1 MPSPTNQVQL
11 TIVEDVLGELIV
23 LEAPAAQIAIGP
35 QLSDTAPVALGT
47 AAAGT
52 ASSAARGDHVHAHGN
67 LSGSSLHA
75 LASTS
80 AAGFMSTAQFDLL
93 AAATDDDDASTLVK
107 RDSLG
112 NFSAGTITA
121 DLTGNASTATK
132 LSSTRTFAVTG
143 DITGN
148 VSSDLTAGASITTA
162 IAEGVVVNADIN
174 ASAAIAHSKLANIT
188 AGQVLLGNAS
198 NVPTATALTGDVTV
212 NNTGVTAISAGV
224 IVDADINANAE
235 IAVAKLAD
243 GAARQL
249 LQTAANGTDVEWA
262 SNIDIPGTLDVTGA
276 ATFDGA
282 VTIEG
287 DLTVNGTET
296 IINTQTLDVEDK
308 NIVIGKVDTPTDTT
322 ADGGGITLKGTTDK
336 TINWVDATDAWTFS
350 EHIDLASTKEYRIAG
365 TKVLDATSLGS
376 AVVTSSLTSVGT
388 ISTGVWQGTAIDKTY
403 LDATL
408 VSTGDTGTVTS
419 TMIADGTIVDAD
431 INASAAIVDTKLAT
445 ISTAGKV
452 SNSATTADSA
462 NTASAIVAR
471 DASGNFSAGTITAA
485 LTGAASANVLKAGDT
500 MTGALLHPLG
510 TAAAPSIAFT
520 GDTNTG
526 IYSPGA
532 DQVAVATNGAER
544 LRITSA
550 GSLLVGTTTTPTGAG
565 SGAVVAQDRMVIS
578 SAGAGRHQVIVGD
591 TGAMTATT
599 GTTVFRFKN
608 GLAATARSCYV
619 KLAIA
624 NRVQND
630 TPSNLPAAEY
640 AFQLHSTT
648 ADVCSLNGATTI
660 FEFTYVYATHVA
672 FADLGSGECT
682 VTLTNPTA
690 LSQGGSYKVEV
701 LTQAG
706 AWTLDSVTTT

>member
-93 AAATDDDDASTLVK
+93 AAATNDDDASTLVK

-112 NFSAGTITA
+112 DFSAGTITA
-121 DLTGNASTATK
+121 DLTGNADTATK

-174 ASAAIAHSKLANIT
+174 ASAAIDHSKLANIT

-198 NVPTATALTGDVTV
+198 NVPTATALTGDITV

-282 VTIEG
+282 VTIQG

-365 TKVLDATSLGS
+365 AKVLDATSLGS

-388 ISTGVWQGTAIDKTY
+388 IGTGTWQGTAI
-403 LDATL
+403 
-408 VSTGDTGTVTS
+408 
-419 TMIADGTIVDAD
+419 AD
-431 INASAAIVDTKLAT
+431 IYLET
-445 ISTAGKV
+445 IATAGKV

-485 LTGAASANVLKAGDT
+485 LTGNADTATKLNSTRTFAVTGDITGTVSSDLTAGASIATSIAAGVIVDADVNASAAIAGTKINPNFGTQTVDT
-500 MTGALLHPLG
+500 SGLASLSSLMLAFAQRGASIGIPGQPLFG
-510 TAAAPSIAFT
+510 VGP
-520 GDTNTG
+520 
-526 IYSPGA
+526 
-532 DQVAVATNGAER
+532 AV
-544 LRITSA
+544 TS
-550 GSLLVGTTTTPTGAG
+550 TTPVGIGPHDYYPIDLFSG
-565 SGAVVAQDRMVIS
+565 SFM
-578 SAGAGRHQVIVGD
+578 
-591 TGAMTATT
+591 
-599 GTTVFRFKN
+599 
-608 GLAATARSCYV
+608 
-619 KLAIA
+619 
-624 NRVQND
+624 
-630 TPSNLPAAEY
+630 
-640 AFQLHSTT
+640 
-648 ADVCSLNGATTI
+648 
-660 FEFTYVYATHVA
+660 
-672 FADLGSGECT
+672 
-682 VTLTNPTA
+682 
-690 LSQGGSYKVEV
+690 
-701 LTQAG
+701 
-706 AWTLDSVTTT
+706 

>member
-93 AAATDDDDASTLVK
+93 AAATNNDDASTLVK

-143 DITGN
+143 DITGT

-162 IAEGVVVNADIN
+162 IAAGVVVNADIN
-174 ASAAIAHSKLANIT
+174 TSAAIAHSKLANIT

-365 TKVLDATSLGS
+365 AKVLDATSLGS

-388 ISTGVWQGTAIDKTY
+388 IGTGTWQGTAI
-403 LDATL
+403 
-408 VSTGDTGTVTS
+408 
-419 TMIADGTIVDAD
+419 AD
-431 INASAAIVDTKLAT
+431 IYLET
-445 ISTAGKV
+445 IATAGKV

-485 LTGAASANVLKAGDT
+485 LTGNADTATKLNSTRTFAVTGDITGTVSSDLTAGASIATSIAAGVIVDADVNASAAIAGTKINPSFGTQTVDT
-500 MTGALLHPLG
+500 SGLASLSNLMLAFAQRGASIGIPGQPLFG
-510 TAAAPSIAFT
+510 VGP
-520 GDTNTG
+520 
-526 IYSPGA
+526 
-532 DQVAVATNGAER
+532 AV
-544 LRITSA
+544 TS
-550 GSLLVGTTTTPTGAG
+550 TTPVGIGPHDYYPIDLFSG
-565 SGAVVAQDRMVIS
+565 SFM
-578 SAGAGRHQVIVGD
+578 
-591 TGAMTATT
+591 
-599 GTTVFRFKN
+599 
-608 GLAATARSCYV
+608 
-619 KLAIA
+619 
-624 NRVQND
+624 
-630 TPSNLPAAEY
+630 
-640 AFQLHSTT
+640 
-648 ADVCSLNGATTI
+648 
-660 FEFTYVYATHVA
+660 
-672 FADLGSGECT
+672 
-682 VTLTNPTA
+682 
-690 LSQGGSYKVEV
+690 
-701 LTQAG
+701 
-706 AWTLDSVTTT
+706 

>member
-35 QLSDTAPVALGT
+35 QLSDTTPVALGT

-93 AAATDDDDASTLVK
+93 AAATNDDDASTLVK

-112 NFSAGTITA
+112 DFSAGTITA
-121 DLTGNASTATK
+121 DLTGNADTATK

-143 DITGN
+143 DITGT

-162 IAEGVVVNADIN
+162 IAAGVVVNADIN
-174 ASAAIAHSKLANIT
+174 TSAAIAHSKLANIT

-282 VTIEG
+282 VTIQG

-365 TKVLDATSLGS
+365 AKVLDATSLGS

-388 ISTGVWQGTAIDKTY
+388 IGTGTWQGTAI
-403 LDATL
+403 
-408 VSTGDTGTVTS
+408 
-419 TMIADGTIVDAD
+419 AD
-431 INASAAIVDTKLAT
+431 IYLET
-445 ISTAGKV
+445 IATAGKV

-485 LTGAASANVLKAGDT
+485 LTGNADTATKLNSTRTFAVTGDITGTVSSDLTAGASIATSIAAGVIVDADVNASAAIAGTKINPNFGTQTVDT
-500 MTGALLHPLG
+500 SGLASLSNLMLAFAQRGASIGIPGQPLFG
-510 TAAAPSIAFT
+510 VGP
-520 GDTNTG
+520 
-526 IYSPGA
+526 
-532 DQVAVATNGAER
+532 AV
-544 LRITSA
+544 TS
-550 GSLLVGTTTTPTGAG
+550 TTPVGIGPHDYYPIDLFSG
-565 SGAVVAQDRMVIS
+565 SFM
-578 SAGAGRHQVIVGD
+578 
-591 TGAMTATT
+591 
-599 GTTVFRFKN
+599 
-608 GLAATARSCYV
+608 
-619 KLAIA
+619 
-624 NRVQND
+624 
-630 TPSNLPAAEY
+630 
-640 AFQLHSTT
+640 
-648 ADVCSLNGATTI
+648 
-660 FEFTYVYATHVA
+660 
-672 FADLGSGECT
+672 
-682 VTLTNPTA
+682 
-690 LSQGGSYKVEV
+690 
-701 LTQAG
+701 
-706 AWTLDSVTTT
+706 

>member
-112 NFSAGTITA
+112 DFSAGTITA
-121 DLTGNASTATK
+121 NLTGTAS
-132 LSSTRTFAVTG
+132 
-143 DITGN
+143 
-148 VSSDLTAGASITTA
+148 A
-162 IAEGVVVNADIN
+162 IADNTVTSAKIVNG
-174 ASAAIAHSKLANIT
+174 S
-188 AGQVLLGNAS
+188 
-198 NVPTATALTGDVTV
+198 
-212 NNTGVTAISAGV
+212 

-282 VTIEG
+282 VTIQG

-365 TKVLDATSLGS
+365 AKVLDATSLGS

-388 ISTGVWQGTAIDKTY
+388 IGTGTWQGTAI
-403 LDATL
+403 
-408 VSTGDTGTVTS
+408 
-419 TMIADGTIVDAD
+419 AD
-431 INASAAIVDTKLAT
+431 IYLET
-445 ISTAGKV
+445 IATAGKV

-462 NTASAIVAR
+462 NTANAIVAR

-485 LTGAASANVLKAGDT
+485 LTGNADTATKLNSTRTFAVTGDITGTVSSDLTAGASIATSIAAGVIVDADVNASAAIAGTKISPNFGTQTVDT
-500 MTGALLHPLG
+500 SGLASLSNLMLAFAQRGASIGIPGQPLFG
-510 TAAAPSIAFT
+510 VGP
-520 GDTNTG
+520 
-526 IYSPGA
+526 
-532 DQVAVATNGAER
+532 AV
-544 LRITSA
+544 TS
-550 GSLLVGTTTTPTGAG
+550 TTPVGIGPHDYYPIDLFSG
-565 SGAVVAQDRMVIS
+565 SFM
-578 SAGAGRHQVIVGD
+578 
-591 TGAMTATT
+591 
-599 GTTVFRFKN
+599 
-608 GLAATARSCYV
+608 
-619 KLAIA
+619 
-624 NRVQND
+624 
-630 TPSNLPAAEY
+630 
-640 AFQLHSTT
+640 
-648 ADVCSLNGATTI
+648 
-660 FEFTYVYATHVA
+660 
-672 FADLGSGECT
+672 
-682 VTLTNPTA
+682 
-690 LSQGGSYKVEV
+690 
-701 LTQAG
+701 
-706 AWTLDSVTTT
+706 

>member
-35 QLSDTAPVALGT
+35 QLSDTTPVALGT

-93 AAATDDDDASTLVK
+93 AAATNNDDASTLVK

-112 NFSAGTITA
+112 DFSAGTITA
-121 DLTGNASTATK
+121 NLTGNADTATK

-143 DITGN
+143 DITGT

-162 IAEGVVVNADIN
+162 IAAGVVVNADIN
-174 ASAAIAHSKLANIT
+174 TSAAIDHSKLANIT

-282 VTIEG
+282 VTIQG

-365 TKVLDATSLGS
+365 AKVLDATSLGS

-388 ISTGVWQGTAIDKTY
+388 IGTGTWQGTAI
-403 LDATL
+403 
-408 VSTGDTGTVTS
+408 
-419 TMIADGTIVDAD
+419 AD
-431 INASAAIVDTKLAT
+431 IYLET
-445 ISTAGKV
+445 IATAGKV

-485 LTGAASANVLKAGDT
+485 LTGNADTATKLNSTRTFAVTGDITGTVSSDLTAGASIATSIAAGVIVDADVNASAAIAGTKINPNFGTQTVDT
-500 MTGALLHPLG
+500 SGLASLSSLMLAFAQRGASIGIPGQPLFG
-510 TAAAPSIAFT
+510 VGP
-520 GDTNTG
+520 
-526 IYSPGA
+526 
-532 DQVAVATNGAER
+532 AV
-544 LRITSA
+544 TS
-550 GSLLVGTTTTPTGAG
+550 TTPVGIGPHDYYPIDLFSG
-565 SGAVVAQDRMVIS
+565 SFM
-578 SAGAGRHQVIVGD
+578 
-591 TGAMTATT
+591 
-599 GTTVFRFKN
+599 
-608 GLAATARSCYV
+608 
-619 KLAIA
+619 
-624 NRVQND
+624 
-630 TPSNLPAAEY
+630 
-640 AFQLHSTT
+640 
-648 ADVCSLNGATTI
+648 
-660 FEFTYVYATHVA
+660 
-672 FADLGSGECT
+672 
-682 VTLTNPTA
+682 
-690 LSQGGSYKVEV
+690 
-701 LTQAG
+701 
-706 AWTLDSVTTT
+706 

>member
-35 QLSDTAPVALGT
+35 QLSDTTPVALGT

-93 AAATDDDDASTLVK
+93 AAATNNDDASTLVK

-112 NFSAGTITA
+112 DFSAGTITA
-121 DLTGNASTATK
+121 DLTGNADTATK

-143 DITGN
+143 DITGT

-162 IAEGVVVNADIN
+162 IAAGVVVNADIN
-174 ASAAIAHSKLANIT
+174 TSAAIDHSKLANIT

-282 VTIEG
+282 VTIQG

-365 TKVLDATSLGS
+365 AKVLDATSLGS

-388 ISTGVWQGTAIDKTY
+388 IGTGTWQGTAI
-403 LDATL
+403 
-408 VSTGDTGTVTS
+408 
-419 TMIADGTIVDAD
+419 AD
-431 INASAAIVDTKLAT
+431 IYLET
-445 ISTAGKV
+445 IATAGKV

-485 LTGAASANVLKAGDT
+485 LTGNADTATKLNSTRTFAVTGDITGTVSSDLTAGASIATSIAAGVIVDADVNASAAIAGTKINPNFGTQTVDT
-500 MTGALLHPLG
+500 SGLASLSSLMLAFAQRGASIGIPGQPLFG
-510 TAAAPSIAFT
+510 VGP
-520 GDTNTG
+520 
-526 IYSPGA
+526 
-532 DQVAVATNGAER
+532 AV
-544 LRITSA
+544 TS
-550 GSLLVGTTTTPTGAG
+550 TTPVGIGPHDYYPIDLFSG
-565 SGAVVAQDRMVIS
+565 SFM
-578 SAGAGRHQVIVGD
+578 
-591 TGAMTATT
+591 
-599 GTTVFRFKN
+599 
-608 GLAATARSCYV
+608 
-619 KLAIA
+619 
-624 NRVQND
+624 
-630 TPSNLPAAEY
+630 
-640 AFQLHSTT
+640 
-648 ADVCSLNGATTI
+648 
-660 FEFTYVYATHVA
+660 
-672 FADLGSGECT
+672 
-682 VTLTNPTA
+682 
-690 LSQGGSYKVEV
+690 
-701 LTQAG
+701 
-706 AWTLDSVTTT
+706 

>member
-35 QLSDTAPVALGT
+35 QLSDTTPVALGT

-93 AAATDDDDASTLVK
+93 AAATNDDDASTLVK

-112 NFSAGTITA
+112 DFSAGTITA
-121 DLTGNASTATK
+121 DLTGNADTATK

-143 DITGN
+143 DITGT

-162 IAEGVVVNADIN
+162 IAAGVVVNADIN

-282 VTIEG
+282 VTIQG

-365 TKVLDATSLGS
+365 AKVLDATSLGS

-388 ISTGVWQGTAIDKTY
+388 IGTGTWQGTAI
-403 LDATL
+403 
-408 VSTGDTGTVTS
+408 
-419 TMIADGTIVDAD
+419 AD
-431 INASAAIVDTKLAT
+431 IYLET
-445 ISTAGKV
+445 IATAGKV
-452 SNSATTADSA
+452 SNSATTANSA

-485 LTGAASANVLKAGDT
+485 LTGNADTATKLNSTRTFAVTGDITGTVSSDLTAGASIATSIAAGVIVDADVNASAAIAGTKINPNFGTQTVDT
-500 MTGALLHPLG
+500 SGLASLSNLMLAFAQRGASIGIPGQPLFG
-510 TAAAPSIAFT
+510 VGP
-520 GDTNTG
+520 
-526 IYSPGA
+526 
-532 DQVAVATNGAER
+532 AV
-544 LRITSA
+544 TS
-550 GSLLVGTTTTPTGAG
+550 TTPVGIGPHDYYPIDLFSG
-565 SGAVVAQDRMVIS
+565 SFM
-578 SAGAGRHQVIVGD
+578 
-591 TGAMTATT
+591 
-599 GTTVFRFKN
+599 
-608 GLAATARSCYV
+608 
-619 KLAIA
+619 
-624 NRVQND
+624 
-630 TPSNLPAAEY
+630 
-640 AFQLHSTT
+640 
-648 ADVCSLNGATTI
+648 
-660 FEFTYVYATHVA
+660 
-672 FADLGSGECT
+672 
-682 VTLTNPTA
+682 
-690 LSQGGSYKVEV
+690 
-701 LTQAG
+701 
-706 AWTLDSVTTT
+706 

>member
-35 QLSDTAPVALGT
+35 QLSDTTPVALGT

-93 AAATDDDDASTLVK
+93 AAATNNDDASTLVK

-112 NFSAGTITA
+112 DFSAGTITA
-121 DLTGNASTATK
+121 NLTGNADTATK

-143 DITGN
+143 DITGT

-162 IAEGVVVNADIN
+162 IAAGVVVNADIN
-174 ASAAIAHSKLANIT
+174 TSAAIAHSKLANIT

-282 VTIEG
+282 VTIQG

-365 TKVLDATSLGS
+365 AKVLDATSLGS

-388 ISTGVWQGTAIDKTY
+388 IGTGTWQGTAI
-403 LDATL
+403 
-408 VSTGDTGTVTS
+408 
-419 TMIADGTIVDAD
+419 AD
-431 INASAAIVDTKLAT
+431 IYLET
-445 ISTAGKV
+445 IATAGKV

-485 LTGAASANVLKAGDT
+485 LTGNADTATKLNSTRTFAVTGDITGTVSSDLTAGASIATSIAAGVIVDADVNASAAIAGTKINPNFGTQTVDT
-500 MTGALLHPLG
+500 SGLASLSNLMLAFAQRGASIGIPGQPLFG
-510 TAAAPSIAFT
+510 VGP
-520 GDTNTG
+520 
-526 IYSPGA
+526 
-532 DQVAVATNGAER
+532 AV
-544 LRITSA
+544 TS
-550 GSLLVGTTTTPTGAG
+550 TTPVGIGPHDYYPIDLFSG
-565 SGAVVAQDRMVIS
+565 SFM
-578 SAGAGRHQVIVGD
+578 
-591 TGAMTATT
+591 
-599 GTTVFRFKN
+599 
-608 GLAATARSCYV
+608 
-619 KLAIA
+619 
-624 NRVQND
+624 
-630 TPSNLPAAEY
+630 
-640 AFQLHSTT
+640 
-648 ADVCSLNGATTI
+648 
-660 FEFTYVYATHVA
+660 
-672 FADLGSGECT
+672 
-682 VTLTNPTA
+682 
-690 LSQGGSYKVEV
+690 
-701 LTQAG
+701 
-706 AWTLDSVTTT
+706 

>member
-80 AAGFMSTAQFDLL
+80 AAGFMSAAQFDLL

-112 NFSAGTITA
+112 DFSAGTITA
-121 DLTGNASTATK
+121 DLTGTAS
-132 LSSTRTFAVTG
+132 
-143 DITGN
+143 
-148 VSSDLTAGASITTA
+148 A
-162 IAEGVVVNADIN
+162 IADNTVT
-174 ASAAIAHSKLANIT
+174 SAKIVDGS
-188 AGQVLLGNAS
+188 
-198 NVPTATALTGDVTV
+198 
-212 NNTGVTAISAGV
+212 

-282 VTIEG
+282 VTIQG

-365 TKVLDATSLGS
+365 AKVLDATSLGS

-388 ISTGVWQGTAIDKTY
+388 IGTGTWQGTAIDKTY

-431 INASAAIVDTKLAT
+431 VNASAAI
-445 ISTAGKV
+445 
-452 SNSATTADSA
+452 
-462 NTASAIVAR
+462 
-471 DASGNFSAGTITAA
+471 AGTKINPELWQSEP
-485 LTGAASANVLKAGDT
+485 LTPLAPT
-500 MTGALLHPLG
+500 PLH
-510 TAAAPSIAFT
+510 
-520 GDTNTG
+520 
-526 IYSPGA
+526 
-532 DQVAVATNGAER
+532 R
-544 LRITSA
+544 
-550 GSLLVGTTTTPTGAG
+550 
-565 SGAVVAQDRMVIS
+565 
-578 SAGAGRHQVIVGD
+578 
-591 TGAMTATT
+591 
-599 GTTVFRFKN
+599 
-608 GLAATARSCYV
+608 
-619 KLAIA
+619 
-624 NRVQND
+624 
-630 TPSNLPAAEY
+630 
-640 AFQLHSTT
+640 
-648 ADVCSLNGATTI
+648 
-660 FEFTYVYATHVA
+660 
-672 FADLGSGECT
+672 
-682 VTLTNPTA
+682 
-690 LSQGGSYKVEV
+690 
-701 LTQAG
+701 
-706 AWTLDSVTTT
+706 

>member
-93 AAATDDDDASTLVK
+93 AAATNNDDASTLVK

-143 DITGN
+143 DITGT

-162 IAEGVVVNADIN
+162 IAAGVVVNADIN
-174 ASAAIAHSKLANIT
+174 TSAAIDHSKLANIT

-365 TKVLDATSLGS
+365 AKVLDATSLGS

-388 ISTGVWQGTAIDKTY
+388 IGTGTWQGTAI
-403 LDATL
+403 
-408 VSTGDTGTVTS
+408 
-419 TMIADGTIVDAD
+419 AD
-431 INASAAIVDTKLAT
+431 IYLET
-445 ISTAGKV
+445 IATAGKV

-485 LTGAASANVLKAGDT
+485 LTGNADTATKLNSTRTFAVTGDITGTVSSDLTAGASIATSIAAGVIVDADVNASAAIAGTKINPSFGTQTVDT
-500 MTGALLHPLG
+500 SGLASLSNLMLAFAQRGASIGIPGQPLFG
-510 TAAAPSIAFT
+510 VGP
-520 GDTNTG
+520 
-526 IYSPGA
+526 
-532 DQVAVATNGAER
+532 AV
-544 LRITSA
+544 TS
-550 GSLLVGTTTTPTGAG
+550 TTPVGIGPHDYYPIDLFSG
-565 SGAVVAQDRMVIS
+565 SFM
-578 SAGAGRHQVIVGD
+578 
-591 TGAMTATT
+591 
-599 GTTVFRFKN
+599 
-608 GLAATARSCYV
+608 
-619 KLAIA
+619 
-624 NRVQND
+624 
-630 TPSNLPAAEY
+630 
-640 AFQLHSTT
+640 
-648 ADVCSLNGATTI
+648 
-660 FEFTYVYATHVA
+660 
-672 FADLGSGECT
+672 
-682 VTLTNPTA
+682 
-690 LSQGGSYKVEV
+690 
-701 LTQAG
+701 
-706 AWTLDSVTTT
+706 

>member
-35 QLSDTAPVALGT
+35 QLSDTEPVALGT

-93 AAATDDDDASTLVK
+93 AAATNNDDANTLVK

-112 NFSAGTITA
+112 DFSAGTITA
-121 DLTGNASTATK
+121 DLTGNADTATK

-143 DITGN
+143 DITGT

-162 IAEGVVVNADIN
+162 IAAGVVVNADIN
-174 ASAAIAHSKLANIT
+174 ASAAIDHSKLANIT

-282 VTIEG
+282 VTIQG

-365 TKVLDATSLGS
+365 AKVLDATSLGS

-388 ISTGVWQGTAIDKTY
+388 IGTGTWQGTAI
-403 LDATL
+403 
-408 VSTGDTGTVTS
+408 
-419 TMIADGTIVDAD
+419 AD
-431 INASAAIVDTKLAT
+431 IYLET
-445 ISTAGKV
+445 IATAGKV

-485 LTGAASANVLKAGDT
+485 LTGNADTATKLNSTRTFAVTGDITGTVSSDLTAGASIATSIAAGVIVDADVNASAAIAGTKINPNFGTQTVDT
-500 MTGALLHPLG
+500 SGLASLSNLMLAFAQRGASIGIPGQPLFG
-510 TAAAPSIAFT
+510 VGP
-520 GDTNTG
+520 
-526 IYSPGA
+526 
-532 DQVAVATNGAER
+532 AV
-544 LRITSA
+544 TS
-550 GSLLVGTTTTPTGAG
+550 TTPVGIGPHDYYPIDLFSG
-565 SGAVVAQDRMVIS
+565 SFM
-578 SAGAGRHQVIVGD
+578 
-591 TGAMTATT
+591 
-599 GTTVFRFKN
+599 
-608 GLAATARSCYV
+608 
-619 KLAIA
+619 
-624 NRVQND
+624 
-630 TPSNLPAAEY
+630 
-640 AFQLHSTT
+640 
-648 ADVCSLNGATTI
+648 
-660 FEFTYVYATHVA
+660 
-672 FADLGSGECT
+672 
-682 VTLTNPTA
+682 
-690 LSQGGSYKVEV
+690 
-701 LTQAG
+701 
-706 AWTLDSVTTT
+706 

>member
-35 QLSDTAPVALGT
+35 QLSDTTPVALGT

-93 AAATDDDDASTLVK
+93 AAATNNDDASTLVK

-112 NFSAGTITA
+112 DFSAGTITA
-121 DLTGNASTATK
+121 DLTGNADTATK

-143 DITGN
+143 DITGT

-162 IAEGVVVNADIN
+162 IAAGVVVNADIN
-174 ASAAIAHSKLANIT
+174 TSAAIAHSKLANIT

-365 TKVLDATSLGS
+365 AKVLDATSLGS

-388 ISTGVWQGTAIDKTY
+388 IGTGTWQGTAI
-403 LDATL
+403 
-408 VSTGDTGTVTS
+408 
-419 TMIADGTIVDAD
+419 AD
-431 INASAAIVDTKLAT
+431 IYLET
-445 ISTAGKV
+445 IATAGKV

-485 LTGAASANVLKAGDT
+485 LTGNADTATKLNSTRTFAVTGDITGTVSSDLTAGASIATSIAAGVIVDADVNASAAIAGTKINPNFGTQTVDT
-500 MTGALLHPLG
+500 SGLASLSNLMLAFAQRGASIGIPGQPLFG
-510 TAAAPSIAFT
+510 VGP
-520 GDTNTG
+520 
-526 IYSPGA
+526 
-532 DQVAVATNGAER
+532 AV
-544 LRITSA
+544 TS
-550 GSLLVGTTTTPTGAG
+550 TTPVGIGPHDYYPIDLFSG
-565 SGAVVAQDRMVIS
+565 SFM
-578 SAGAGRHQVIVGD
+578 
-591 TGAMTATT
+591 
-599 GTTVFRFKN
+599 
-608 GLAATARSCYV
+608 
-619 KLAIA
+619 
-624 NRVQND
+624 
-630 TPSNLPAAEY
+630 
-640 AFQLHSTT
+640 
-648 ADVCSLNGATTI
+648 
-660 FEFTYVYATHVA
+660 
-672 FADLGSGECT
+672 
-682 VTLTNPTA
+682 
-690 LSQGGSYKVEV
+690 
-701 LTQAG
+701 
-706 AWTLDSVTTT
+706 

>member
-35 QLSDTAPVALGT
+35 QLSDTTPVALGT

-93 AAATDDDDASTLVK
+93 AAATNNDDASTLVK

-112 NFSAGTITA
+112 DFSAGTITA
-121 DLTGNASTATK
+121 NLTGNADTATK

-143 DITGN
+143 DITGT

-162 IAEGVVVNADIN
+162 IAAGVVVNADIN

-282 VTIEG
+282 VTIQG

-365 TKVLDATSLGS
+365 AKVLDATSLGS

-388 ISTGVWQGTAIDKTY
+388 IGTGTWQGTAI
-403 LDATL
+403 
-408 VSTGDTGTVTS
+408 
-419 TMIADGTIVDAD
+419 AD
-431 INASAAIVDTKLAT
+431 IYLET
-445 ISTAGKV
+445 IATAGKV

-485 LTGAASANVLKAGDT
+485 LTGNADTATKLNSTRTFAVTGDITGTVSSDLTAGASIATSIAAGVIVDADVNASAAIAGTKINPNFGTQTVDT
-500 MTGALLHPLG
+500 SGLASLSSLMLAFAQRGASIGIPGQPLFG
-510 TAAAPSIAFT
+510 VGP
-520 GDTNTG
+520 
-526 IYSPGA
+526 
-532 DQVAVATNGAER
+532 AV
-544 LRITSA
+544 TS
-550 GSLLVGTTTTPTGAG
+550 TTPVGIGPHDYYPIDLFSG
-565 SGAVVAQDRMVIS
+565 SFM
-578 SAGAGRHQVIVGD
+578 
-591 TGAMTATT
+591 
-599 GTTVFRFKN
+599 
-608 GLAATARSCYV
+608 
-619 KLAIA
+619 
-624 NRVQND
+624 
-630 TPSNLPAAEY
+630 
-640 AFQLHSTT
+640 
-648 ADVCSLNGATTI
+648 
-660 FEFTYVYATHVA
+660 
-672 FADLGSGECT
+672 
-682 VTLTNPTA
+682 
-690 LSQGGSYKVEV
+690 
-701 LTQAG
+701 
-706 AWTLDSVTTT
+706 

>member
-93 AAATDDDDASTLVK
+93 AAATNDDDASTLVK

-112 NFSAGTITA
+112 DFSAGTITA
-121 DLTGNASTATK
+121 DLTGNADTATK

-174 ASAAIAHSKLANIT
+174 ASAAIDHSKLANIT

-198 NVPTATALTGDVTV
+198 NVPTATALTGDITV

-282 VTIEG
+282 VTIQG

-365 TKVLDATSLGS
+365 AKVLDATSLGS

-388 ISTGVWQGTAIDKTY
+388 IGTGTWQGTAI
-403 LDATL
+403 
-408 VSTGDTGTVTS
+408 
-419 TMIADGTIVDAD
+419 AD
-431 INASAAIVDTKLAT
+431 IYLET
-445 ISTAGKV
+445 IATAGKV

-485 LTGAASANVLKAGDT
+485 LTGNADTATKLNSTRTFAVTGDITGTVSSDLTAGASIATSIAAGVIVDADVNASAAIAGTKINPNFGTQTVDT
-500 MTGALLHPLG
+500 SGLASLSNLMLAFAQRGASIGIPGQPLFG
-510 TAAAPSIAFT
+510 VGP
-520 GDTNTG
+520 
-526 IYSPGA
+526 
-532 DQVAVATNGAER
+532 AV
-544 LRITSA
+544 TS
-550 GSLLVGTTTTPTGAG
+550 TTPVGIGPHDYYPIDLFSG
-565 SGAVVAQDRMVIS
+565 SFM
-578 SAGAGRHQVIVGD
+578 
-591 TGAMTATT
+591 
-599 GTTVFRFKN
+599 
-608 GLAATARSCYV
+608 
-619 KLAIA
+619 
-624 NRVQND
+624 
-630 TPSNLPAAEY
+630 
-640 AFQLHSTT
+640 
-648 ADVCSLNGATTI
+648 
-660 FEFTYVYATHVA
+660 
-672 FADLGSGECT
+672 
-682 VTLTNPTA
+682 
-690 LSQGGSYKVEV
+690 
-701 LTQAG
+701 
-706 AWTLDSVTTT
+706 

>member
-112 NFSAGTITA
+112 DFSAGTITA
-121 DLTGNASTATK
+121 NLTGNADTATK

-143 DITGN
+143 DITGT

-162 IAEGVVVNADIN
+162 IAAGVVVNADIN
-174 ASAAIAHSKLANIT
+174 TSAAIAHSKLANIT

-282 VTIEG
+282 VTIQG

-365 TKVLDATSLGS
+365 AKVLDATSLGS

-388 ISTGVWQGTAIDKTY
+388 IGTGTWQGTAI
-403 LDATL
+403 
-408 VSTGDTGTVTS
+408 
-419 TMIADGTIVDAD
+419 AD
-431 INASAAIVDTKLAT
+431 IYLET
-445 ISTAGKV
+445 IATAGKV

-485 LTGAASANVLKAGDT
+485 LTGNADTATKLNSTRTFAVTGDITGTVSSDLTAGASIATSIAAGVIVDADVNASAAIAGTKINPNFGTQTVDT
-500 MTGALLHPLG
+500 SGLASLSNLMLAFAQRGALIGIPGQPLFG
-510 TAAAPSIAFT
+510 VGP
-520 GDTNTG
+520 
-526 IYSPGA
+526 
-532 DQVAVATNGAER
+532 AV
-544 LRITSA
+544 TS
-550 GSLLVGTTTTPTGAG
+550 TTPVGIGPHDYYPIDLFSG
-565 SGAVVAQDRMVIS
+565 SFM
-578 SAGAGRHQVIVGD
+578 
-591 TGAMTATT
+591 
-599 GTTVFRFKN
+599 
-608 GLAATARSCYV
+608 
-619 KLAIA
+619 
-624 NRVQND
+624 
-630 TPSNLPAAEY
+630 
-640 AFQLHSTT
+640 
-648 ADVCSLNGATTI
+648 
-660 FEFTYVYATHVA
+660 
-672 FADLGSGECT
+672 
-682 VTLTNPTA
+682 
-690 LSQGGSYKVEV
+690 
-701 LTQAG
+701 
-706 AWTLDSVTTT
+706 

>member
-35 QLSDTAPVALGT
+35 QLSDTTPVALGT

-93 AAATDDDDASTLVK
+93 AAATNNDDASTLVK

-112 NFSAGTITA
+112 DFSASTITA
-121 DLTGNASTATK
+121 NLTGNADTATK

-143 DITGN
+143 DITGT

-162 IAEGVVVNADIN
+162 IAAGVVVNADIN
-174 ASAAIAHSKLANIT
+174 TSAAIAHSKLANIT

-282 VTIEG
+282 VTIQG

-365 TKVLDATSLGS
+365 AKVLDATSLGS

-388 ISTGVWQGTAIDKTY
+388 IGTGTWQGTAI
-403 LDATL
+403 
-408 VSTGDTGTVTS
+408 
-419 TMIADGTIVDAD
+419 AD
-431 INASAAIVDTKLAT
+431 IYLET
-445 ISTAGKV
+445 IATAGKV

-485 LTGAASANVLKAGDT
+485 LTGNADTATKLSSTRTFAVTGDITGTVSSDLTAGASIATSIAAGVIVDADVNASAAIAGTKINPNFGTQTVDT
-500 MTGALLHPLG
+500 SGLASLSNLML
-510 TAAAPSIAFT
+510 AFT
-520 GDTNTG
+520 QRGASIG
-526 IYSPGA
+526 IPG
-532 DQVAVATNGAER
+532 QPLFGVGPAV
-544 LRITSA
+544 TS
-550 GSLLVGTTTTPTGAG
+550 TTPVGIGPHDYYPIDFFSG
-565 SGAVVAQDRMVIS
+565 SFM
-578 SAGAGRHQVIVGD
+578 
-591 TGAMTATT
+591 
-599 GTTVFRFKN
+599 
-608 GLAATARSCYV
+608 
-619 KLAIA
+619 
-624 NRVQND
+624 
-630 TPSNLPAAEY
+630 
-640 AFQLHSTT
+640 
-648 ADVCSLNGATTI
+648 
-660 FEFTYVYATHVA
+660 
-672 FADLGSGECT
+672 
-682 VTLTNPTA
+682 
-690 LSQGGSYKVEV
+690 
-701 LTQAG
+701 
-706 AWTLDSVTTT
+706 